1 VSSRRWQELAER
13 VARRLSLRGR
23 PDPLP
28 RDRADRIVETRA
40 DANAAER
47 SSHYLD
53 RLARAAAHARFTT
66 LSAGTKAAA
75 KDVVLDTLGAMLA
88 GSRLGENARLGRLA
102 VERSGF
108 KTATLVGHAER
119 AEPML
124 AALANATAGVALEM
138 DEGNRWGGGHP
149 AIHVLPAALAVAEE
163 RGLGG
168 ERLIEGLVAGY
179 EIVSRL
185 GGATR
190 VRPNVHSHG
199 TWGTIGT
206 AVAVARLHDHD
217 DPATLRRVIN
227 LAASMSPANSWTPCF
242 EGATIRN
249 LYPGRAGLQG
259 ILAVHLLHCGFT
271 APADAPAD
279 VYGSILGESFDPQH
293 AVEGLDP
300 DDRPLAWRIERNYF
314 KQHAC
319 CLYNHPALDA
329 VQALLRDEPLRP
341 DEVARVTVTSVPFVE
356 RMAEPAPP
364 NMLAAK
370 FSVPYAIATAI
381 VTGGTGVPAFLDPV
395 RDDRRVQELA
405 RRVEVRSDPAMSMRS
420 SGEPTA
426 RVEVAVRDGRV
437 LTKTASVVHGD
448 ADNPVPREVL
458 VAKFLDLAGRAISA
472 SHARQVVELVAA
484 LDRLKN
490 VRDLGALLTA

>member
-279 VYGSILGESFDPQH
+279 VYGTIVGESFEPDETV
-293 AVEGLDP
+293 AGLGD
-300 DDRPLAWRIERNYF
+300 DDRPATWRIERNYF

-329 VQALLRDEPLRP
+329 VQTLLRSKPVPPED
-341 DEVARVTVTSVPFVE
+341 VAHIAVTSVPFVE
-356 RMAEPAPP
+356 RMANPAPA

-370 FSVPYAIATAI
+370 FSVPYSVAAAI
-381 VTGGTGVPAFLDPV
+381 VTGGSGVAAFLDEV
-395 RDDRRVQELA
+395 RDDPRVQDLA
-405 RRVEVRSDPAMSMRS
+405 RRVEVRGHSAMSMRS
-420 SGEPTA
+420 EGEPTA
-426 RVEVAVRDGRV
+426 RVEVTLRDGRV
-437 LTKTASVVHGD
+437 LTGTADTVRGD
-448 ADNPVPREVL
+448 AENPVPRDVL
-458 VAKFLDLAGRAISA
+458 VEKFLGLASRAIPA
-472 SHARQVVELVAA
+472 HRARQVVEAVTGLE
-484 LDRLKN
+484 RLKN

>member
-1 VSSRRWQELAER
+1 M
-13 VARRLSLRGR
+13 G
-23 PDPLP
+23 
-28 RDRADRIVETRA
+28 T
-40 DANAAER
+40 
-47 SSHYLD
+47 HYLD
-53 RLARAAAHARFTT
+53 RLASLAARVRFPA
-66 LSAGTKAAA
+66 LSEATVVAA
-75 KDVVLDTLGAMLA
+75 KDVVLDTLGATLA
-88 GSRLGENARLGRLA
+88 GSRLPENVRLGRLA
-102 VERSGF
+102 VERSGL

-124 AALANATAGVALEM
+124 AALVNATAGVALEM

-163 RGLGG
+163 RNLDGR
-168 ERLIEGLVAGY
+168 RLIEGLVAGY

-199 TWGTIGT
+199 TWGAIGA
-206 AVAVARLHDHD
+206 AVAVARLHDRED
-217 DPATLRRVIN
+217 DGTLRQIIN
-227 LAASMSPANSWTPCF
+227 LAACMSPANSWAPCF

-259 ILAVHLLHCGFT
+259 ILAVHLLQCGFT

-279 VYGSILGESFDPQH
+279 VYGTIVGESFDADE
-293 AVEGLDP
+293 AVAGLGE
-300 DDRPLAWRIERNYF
+300 DDRPAVWRIERNYF

-329 VQALLRDEPLRP
+329 VQALLRTERFRP
-341 DEVARVTVTSVPFVE
+341 ADVAHVRVTSVPFVE
-356 RMAEPAPP
+356 RMAEPAPS

-370 FSVPYAIATAI
+370 FSVPYAVAAAI
-381 VTGGTGVPAFLDPV
+381 VTGGSGVPAFLDGV

-405 RRVEVRSDPAMSMRS
+405 RRVEVRGEPAMSMRNA
-420 SGEPTA
+420 GEPTA
-426 RVEVAVRDGRV
+426 RVEVTLRDGRV
-437 LTKTASVVHGD
+437 LTGTASTVRGD
-448 ADNPVPREVL
+448 AGNPVPREVL
-458 VAKFLDLAGRAISA
+458 VGKFLDLAGRAIPA
-472 SHARQVVELVAA
+472 SRAGQVVEVVAA

-490 VRDLGALLTA
+490 VRDLGALLAA

>member
-1 VSSRRWQELAER
+1 M
-13 VARRLSLRGR
+13 G
-23 PDPLP
+23 
-28 RDRADRIVETRA
+28 T
-40 DANAAER
+40 
-47 SSHYLD
+47 HYLD
-53 RLARAAAHARFTT
+53 RLASLAARVRFTG
-66 LSAGTKAAA
+66 LSEAVVAAA
-75 KDVVLDTLGAMLA
+75 KDVVLDTLGATLA
-88 GSRLGENARLGRLA
+88 GSRLPENVRLGRLA
-102 VERSGF
+102 VERSGL

-163 RGLGG
+163 RNLDGR
-168 ERLIEGLVAGY
+168 RLIEGLVAGY

-199 TWGTIGT
+199 TWGAIGA
-206 AVAVARLHDHD
+206 AVAVARLHDRED
-217 DPATLRRVIN
+217 EGTLRQIIN
-227 LAASMSPANSWTPCF
+227 LAACMSPANSWTPCF

-259 ILAVHLLHCGFT
+259 ILAVHLLQCGFT

-279 VYGSILGESFDPQH
+279 VYGTIVGEGFDADEAVAGLGE
-293 AVEGLDP
+293 
-300 DDRPLAWRIERNYF
+300 DDRPAAWRIERNYF

-329 VQALLRDEPLRP
+329 VQALLRTERLRP
-341 DEVARVTVTSVPFVE
+341 EDVAHVRVTSVPFVE

-370 FSVPYAIATAI
+370 FSVPYAVAATI
-381 VTGGTGVPAFLDPV
+381 VTGGSGVPAFLDGV

-405 RRVEVRSDPAMSMRS
+405 RRVEVRGEPAMSMRNA
-420 SGEPTA
+420 GEPTA
-426 RVEVAVRDGRV
+426 RVEVTLRDGRV
-437 LTKTASVVHGD
+437 LTGTASTVRGD
-448 ADNPVPREVL
+448 AGNPVPREVL
-458 VAKFLDLAGRAISA
+458 VEKFLDLAGRAIPA
-472 SHARQVVELVAA
+472 SRAGQVVEVVAA

-490 VRDLGALLTA
+490 VRDLGALLAA

>member
-1 VSSRRWQELAER
+1 M
-13 VARRLSLRGR
+13 ARRLSLRVRRNAVLG
-23 PDPLP
+23 D
-28 RDRADRIVETRA
+28 DSERAVEAGSESTELGPPA
-40 DANAAER
+40 
-47 SSHYLD
+47 HYLD
-53 RLARAAAHARFTT
+53 RLARVAAHARFKE
-66 LSAGTKAAA
+66 LNAGTSAAA
-75 KDVVLDTLGAMLA
+75 RDVVLDTLGAILA
-88 GSRLGENARLGRLA
+88 GSRLGENVRLGRLA
-102 VERSGF
+102 VERSGL

-168 ERLIEGLVAGY
+168 SRLIESLVAGY

-199 TWGTIGT
+199 TWGAVGV

-227 LAASMSPANSWTPCF
+227 LAACMSPANSWTPCF

-249 LYPGRAGLQG
+249 LYPGRAALQG
-259 ILAVHLLHCGFT
+259 ILAVHLLHCGYT
-271 APADAPAD
+271 APEDAPVD
-279 VYGSILGESFDPQH
+279 VYGTILGEAFDADS
-293 AVEGLDP
+293 AVEGLGDADLP
-300 DDRPLAWRIERNYF
+300 ATWRIERNYF

-329 VQALLRDEPLRP
+329 IQALLRAEPLRP
-341 DEVARVTVTSVPFVE
+341 DDVARITVTSVPFVG

-370 FSVPYAIATAI
+370 FSVPYAVAAAI

-405 RRVEVRSDPAMSMRS
+405 RRVEVRGDPAMSMRNA
-420 SGEPTA
+420 GEPTA

-437 LTKTASVVHGD
+437 LTGTASAVRGD
-448 ADNPVPREVL
+448 AENPVPREVL
-458 VAKFLDLAGRAISA
+458 VEKFLDLAGRAIPA
-472 SHARQVVELVAA
+472 SRAGQVVEAVAA

-490 VRDLGALLTA
+490 VRDLGALLAA